1 MSLTVCE
8 IFKSIQGESSYV
20 GLPCSFVRLTG
31 CNLACRYCDST
42 YAREEGDPMEI
53 ADIVDKVLSHDVRLV
68 EITGGEPLLQP
79 ETPLLAQA
87 LLDTGRRV
95 LIETNGSLDIS
106 SLPERVVRI
115 MDLKCPSSGE
125 SHRNRWENLALL
137 RPHDEIK
144 FVIADRTDFEW
155 AQETLRH
162 RLKGI
167 QNAVLFSPVHNELSA
182 AALAQ
187 WILSDNLEVRMQAPL
202 HRFIWPTKTRR
213 V

>member
-42 YAREEGDPMEI
+42 YAREEGTPMEI
-53 ADIVDKVLSHDVRLV
+53 PAIVDMVLSHHVRLV

-87 LLDTGRRV
+87 LLGAGRTV
-95 LIETNGSLDIS
+95 LVETNGSLDIS
-106 SLPERVVRI
+106 LLPERVVRI

-125 SHRNRWENLALL
+125 SHRNRWENLPLL
-137 RPHDEIK
+137 TPYDEIK
-144 FVIADRTDFEW
+144 FVIGDRMDYEW
-155 AQETLRH
+155 ARETFHR
-162 RLKGI
+162 RLKCI
-167 QNAVLFSPVHNELSA
+167 PSAILFSPVHKELSA

-187 WILSDNLEVRMQAPL
+187 WILSDNLEVRMQVPL
-202 HRFIWPTKTRR
+202 HKYIWPEKTRG